1 MKIKSVLAAIVAAA
15 ALSCTAVCAFADD
28 ATPTDDQ
35 ISVESEVTADGENE
49 AETTSDDEGEPA
61 SDGEDGSVSNDEAE
75 PTSDSENEV
84 SSVPENV
91 TEAADPM
98 EGNPISGVDGAAA
111 LAGIAM
117 VAGAALV
124 ISHKRV

>member
-1 MKIKSVLAAIVAAA
+1 MKIKSVLSAIIAAA

-35 ISVESEVTADGENE
+35 IPVESAVVTAD
-49 AETTSDDEGEPA
+49 SEGEPV
-61 SDGEDGSVSNDEAE
+61 SDG
-75 PTSDSENEV
+75 ENEV

-98 EGNPISGVDGAAA
+98 EGNPVSGVDGAAA
-111 LAGIAM
+111 LAGMAM
-117 VAGAALV
+117 VASAALV
-124 ISHKRV
+124 ISHKHV